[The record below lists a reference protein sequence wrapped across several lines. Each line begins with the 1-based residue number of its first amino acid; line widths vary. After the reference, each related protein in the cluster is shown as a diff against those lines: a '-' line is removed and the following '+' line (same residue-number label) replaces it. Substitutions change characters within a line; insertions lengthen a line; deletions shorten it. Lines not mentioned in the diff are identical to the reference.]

1 MKFNPIT
8 KELRTDTGEFIK
20 KLGCPY
26 KMTWSELE
34 PIQEGVRNCNQCNHS
49 VIDSALFDGQKLLAI
64 VQENPDTCLK
74 VDLMQSNLKIS

>member
-20 KLGCPY
+20 KLGCQY

-34 PIQEGVRNCNQCNHS
+34 PIQEGVRNCKQCNHS
-49 VIDSALFDGQKLLAI
+49 VTDSALYEDQELLDI
-64 VQENPDTCLK
+64 IQENP
-74 VDLMQSNLKIS
+74 NLPRNTTFAFE